1 MHASL
6 TVGQVLQSKGY
17 DFWSI
22 AADST
27 AYEALELMAYK
38 NVGAL
43 LVMEGE
49 HIIGIFSERDYARKV
64 ILQGKASRTTSVLD
78 VMSSPPICIEPGK
91 SLNQCM
97 VVMRKNHIRHLP
109 VMDHGTLL
117 GIVSINDIVDAIIAD
132 QDTIIENLE
141 DYICGGGYTP
151 KVASR

>member
-109 VMDHGTLL
+109 VMDHGRLL

-132 QDTIIENLE
+132 QDTIIEDLE

-151 KVASR
+151 KAASR

>member
-1 MHASL
+1 MHASI
-6 TVGQVLQSKGY
+6 TVGQVLTSKGY

-49 HIIGIFSERDYARKV
+49 HVIGIFSERDYARKV
-64 ILQGKASRTTSVLD
+64 ILQGKASRTTTVMD

-91 SLNQCM
+91 FLNECM

-109 VMDHGTLL
+109 VMDHGRLL